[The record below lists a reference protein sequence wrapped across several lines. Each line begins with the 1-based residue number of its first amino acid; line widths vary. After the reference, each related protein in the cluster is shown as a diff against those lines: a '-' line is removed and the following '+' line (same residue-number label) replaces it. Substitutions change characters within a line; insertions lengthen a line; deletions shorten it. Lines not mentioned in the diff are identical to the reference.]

1 MVQTFG
7 PEKYA
12 PADQRPAET
21 LVSGPERFAP
31 PAQRPTEP
39 VKLVERAPPTQWTR
53 KGPDET
59 HDFPAEKLTEI
70 VQRATNASTNEIDL
84 VIRSLDAMRE
94 KLRKESERVSGEI
107 ANYVSL
113 SRSTTMSMKV
123 ITDSLKQWQDMP

>member
-1 MVQTFG
+1 MAQTFG

-12 PADQRPAET
+12 PAAQRPAEM

-31 PAQRPTEP
+31 PAKRPTEP
-39 VKLVERAPPTQWTR
+39 VKLVESAPPTQWAR
-53 KGPDET
+53 SGPGET

-94 KLRKESERVSGEI
+94 NLRKEGERVSGEI
-107 ANYVSL
+107 ANYVNL